1 MDMPSWV
8 TPLATL
14 GLFCI
19 AGVKI
24 FWECRAAKRRR
35 RAAKSQISDTAFLL
49 SLQLKSWLSLLEQKP
64 LHPDRRD
71 VADQRL
77 AETRIEELGRLA
89 PEVRG
94 HISKRIETAF
104 VAFQEATKNLK
115 KYYAIGA
122 IGQPPLREYVP
133 WDQLKTNAEKSLCEC
148 VKALEDGPISKD
160 TLDDHRNLQERLERE
175 SLTNQLWEEVTG
187 EPTNEEEVAESQPP
201 EGSE

>member
-8 TPLATL
+8 TAFATVGLAC
-14 GLFCI
+14 F
-19 AGVKI
+19 AGVQI
-24 FWECRAAKRRR
+24 WRECRAAKRRR
-35 RAAKSQISDTAFLL
+35 RVAESQVSGIAFLL

-64 LHPDRRD
+64 LHLDRRD
-71 VADQRL
+71 EADQRL

-94 HISKRIETAF
+94 HISEQIETAF

-115 KYYAIGA
+115 RYYAIGA
-122 IGQPPLREYVP
+122 TGQPPLKEYIP
-133 WDQLKTNAEKSLCEC
+133 WNQLKTNAEKSLDEC
-148 VKALEDGPISKD
+148 VKALEDGPISRD
-160 TLDDHRNLQERLERE
+160 RLDAHGNLQERLERE
-175 SLTNQLWEEVTG
+175 SLTNQLGEEVTG